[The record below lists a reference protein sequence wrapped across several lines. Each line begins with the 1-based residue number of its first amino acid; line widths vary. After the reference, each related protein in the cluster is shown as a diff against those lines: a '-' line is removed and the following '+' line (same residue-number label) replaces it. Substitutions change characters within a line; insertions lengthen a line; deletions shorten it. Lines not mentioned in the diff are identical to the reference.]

1 MNPTTIQR
9 MINLQEQ
16 LDAKHLAIRSAGTV
30 DDKLQLTLE
39 ADDLMRRMNEVR
51 LTLYAQ
57 DREEVERLEK
67 ERSQGKY

>member
-9 MINLQEQ
+9 MISLQEQ
-16 LDAKHLAIRSAGTV
+16 LDAKHQAIRAAGTV

-57 DREEVERLEK
+57 DQAEVERLEK

>member
-1 MNPTTIQR
+1 MNPTAIQR

-16 LDAKHLAIRSAGTV
+16 LDAKHQAIRAASTV

-51 LTLYAQ
+51 LALNAQ
-57 DREEVERLEK
+57 DQAEVERLEK